1 MFPSRMLPSFATDL
15 ASIYM
20 YKLDEGGSIDTEY
33 SSVVLIVFIADFD
46 VLEREVLRHTPS
58 LCGVAVVFRGWFV
71 HTLLL

>member
-33 SSVVLIVFIADFD
+33 SSVVLIADFD
-46 VLEREVLRHTPS
+46 VLEGSVETYSIS
-58 LCGVAVVFRGWFV
+58 LWCCCSVRGWFV